1 MNRRKQ
7 LKMIE
12 NYIKKHGVRRL
23 APDQRGD
30 DLLARESDL
39 KLKKLK
45 VELLRERK
53 KRKKRFKLF
62 NKDDS

>member
-12 NYIKKHGVRRL
+12 NYIQKHGVKRL
-23 APDQRGD
+23 AADQRGND
-30 DLLARESDL
+30 EITRDGDL

-45 VELLRERK
+45 VKLLRERN
-53 KRKKRFKLF
+53 KRNKAFKLL
-62 NKDDS
+62 NDD

>member
-12 NYIKKHGVRRL
+12 NYIQKHGVKRL
-23 APDQRGD
+23 AADQRGND
-30 DLLARESDL
+30 EITRDGDL

-45 VELLRERK
+45 VQFLRERN
-53 KRKKRFKLF
+53 KRNKAFKLL
-62 NKDDS
+62 NDD

>member
-23 APDQRGD
+23 APDQRGE
-30 DLLARESDL
+30 DLLSRESDL
-39 KLKKLK
+39 KQKKLR
-45 VELLRERK
+45 VQLLRE
-53 KRKKRFKLF
+53 RKKRFKLF

>member
-23 APDQRGD
+23 APDQRGE
-30 DLLARESDL
+30 DLLSRESDL
-39 KLKKLK
+39 KQKKLR
-45 VELLRERK
+45 VQLMRE
-53 KRKKRFKLF
+53 RKKRFKLF

>member
-23 APDQRGD
+23 APDQRGE

-39 KLKKLK
+39 EQKKLR
-45 VELLRERK
+45 VRLMRE
-53 KRKKRFKLF
+53 RKKRFKLF

>member
-23 APDQRGD
+23 APDQRGE

-39 KLKKLK
+39 KQKKLR
-45 VELLRERK
+45 VRLMRE
-53 KRKKRFKLF
+53 RKKRFKLF

>member
-12 NYIKKHGVRRL
+12 NYIKKHGVKRL
-23 APDQRGD
+23 APDQRGE
-30 DLLARESDL
+30 DLLSRESDL
-39 KLKKLK
+39 KQKKLR
-45 VELLRERK
+45 VQLLRE
-53 KRKKRFKLF
+53 RKKRFKLF

>member
-23 APDQRGD
+23 APDQRGTD
-30 DLLARESDL
+30 EVQRESEL

-45 VELLRERK
+45 VQLLRERN
-53 KRKKRFKLF
+53 KRKRQFKLLD
-62 NKDDS
+62 KG

>member
-7 LKMIE
+7 VKMIE

-23 APDQRGD
+23 APDQRGE
-30 DLLARESDL
+30 DLLSRESDL
-39 KLKKLK
+39 KQKKLR
-45 VELLRERK
+45 VQLMRE
-53 KRKKRFKLF
+53 RKKRFKLF

>member
-23 APDQRGD
+23 APDQRGED
-30 DLLARESDL
+30 IVSREADL

-53 KRKKRFKLF
+53 KRNKRFKLF

>member
-7 LKMIE
+7 VKMIE

-23 APDQRGD
+23 APDQRGE
-30 DLLARESDL
+30 DLVSRESDL

-45 VELLRERK
+45 VQLLRERQ
-53 KRKKRFKLF
+53 RRFKLF

>member
-1 MNRRKQ
+1 MDRSKQ

-23 APDQRGD
+23 APDQRGED
-30 DLLARESDL
+30 IVSREADL

-53 KRKKRFKLF
+53 KRKKRFKLLD
-62 NKDDS
+62 KG

>member
-12 NYIKKHGVRRL
+12 NYIQKHGVKRL
-23 APDQRGD
+23 AADQRGND
-30 DLLARESDL
+30 EITRDGDL

-45 VELLRERK
+45 VQLLRERN
-53 KRKKRFKLF
+53 KRNRAFKLL
-62 NKDDS
+62 NED

>member
-23 APDQRGD
+23 APDQRGTD
-30 DLLARESDL
+30 DVQRESEL

-45 VELLRERK
+45 VQLLRERN
-53 KRKKRFKLF
+53 KRNKQFKLLD
-62 NKDDS
+62 KG

>member
-23 APDQRGD
+23 APDQRGE
-30 DLLARESDL
+30 DLLSRESDL
-39 KLKKLK
+39 EQKKLR
-45 VELLRERK
+45 VRLMRE
-53 KRKKRFKLF
+53 RKKRFKLF

>member
-23 APDQRGD
+23 APDQRGTD
-30 DLLARESDL
+30 EVQRESEL
-39 KLKKLK
+39 KLKKRK
-45 VELLRERK
+45 VQLLRERN
-53 KRKKRFKLF
+53 KRNKRFKLLD
-62 NKDDS
+62 KG

>member
-12 NYIKKHGVRRL
+12 NYIKKHGVKRL
-23 APDQRGD
+23 APDQRGE
-30 DLLARESDL
+30 DLLSRESDL
-39 KLKKLK
+39 EQKKLR
-45 VELLRERK
+45 VRLLRE
-53 KRKKRFKLF
+53 RKKRFKLF

>member
-7 LKMIE
+7 VKMIE

-23 APDQRGD
+23 APDQRGE
-30 DLLARESDL
+30 DLVSRESDL

-45 VELLRERK
+45 VQLLRERQ
-53 KRKKRFKLF
+53 RRFKLF
-62 NKDDS
+62 NKGDS

>member
-7 LKMIE
+7 VKMIE

-23 APDQRGD
+23 APDQRGE
-30 DLLARESDL
+30 DLLSRESDL
-39 KLKKLK
+39 KQKKLR
-45 VELLRERK
+45 VQLMRA
-53 KRKKRFKLF
+53 RKKRFKLF

>member
-23 APDQRGD
+23 APDQRGE
-30 DLLARESDL
+30 DLLSRESDL
-39 KLKKLK
+39 QQKKLR
-45 VELLRERK
+45 VQLLRE
-53 KRKKRFKLF
+53 RKKRFKLF

>member
-23 APDQRGD
+23 APDQRGE
-30 DLLARESDL
+30 DLLSRESDL
-39 KLKKLK
+39 QQKKLR
-45 VELLRERK
+45 VRLLRE
-53 KRKKRFKLF
+53 RKKRFKLF

>member
-12 NYIKKHGVRRL
+12 NYIKKHGVKRL
-23 APDQRGD
+23 APDQRGE

-39 KLKKLK
+39 EQKKLK
-45 VELLRERK
+45 VQLLRE
-53 KRKKRFKLF
+53 RKKRFKLF
-62 NKDDS
+62 NKGSS

>member
-23 APDQRGD
+23 APDQRGE
-30 DLLARESDL
+30 DLLSRQSDL
-39 KLKKLK
+39 EQKKLR
-45 VELLRERK
+45 VQLLRE
-53 KRKKRFKLF
+53 RKKRFKLF

>member
-12 NYIKKHGVRRL
+12 NYIKKHGVKRL
-23 APDQRGD
+23 APDQRGE

-39 KLKKLK
+39 KQKKLR
-45 VELLRERK
+45 VQLLRE
-53 KRKKRFKLF
+53 RKKRFKLF

>member
-12 NYIKKHGVRRL
+12 NYIQKHGVKRL
-23 APDQRGD
+23 AADQRGND
-30 DLLARESDL
+30 EITRDGDL

-45 VELLRERK
+45 VQLLRERN
-53 KRKKRFKLF
+53 KRNKAFKLL
-62 NKDDS
+62 NED

>member
-23 APDQRGD
+23 APDQRGED
-30 DLLARESDL
+30 IVSREADL

-53 KRKKRFKLF
+53 KRKKRFKLLD
-62 NKDDS
+62 KG

>member
-7 LKMIE
+7 VKMIE

-23 APDQRGD
+23 APDQRGE
-30 DLLARESDL
+30 DLLSRESDL
-39 KLKKLK
+39 KQKKLR
-45 VELLRERK
+45 VQLLRE
-53 KRKKRFKLF
+53 RKKRFKLF